1 MSSIQSILEEFF
13 EIYLVVSLRLDYMAS
28 YLKSLVLVL
37 ADRSNVCIKEV
48 LATTSKCDSKCSFL
62 ASLLSF
68 CCDFHLAKK
77 KKKSIDWLVIIIYY
91 NVRNN
96 ELVIFNGYLIF
107 HQSKLHD
114 IITFLFFKPM
124 ENLTLKKIK

>member
-1 MSSIQSILEEFF
+1 MP
-13 EIYLVVSLRLDYMAS
+13 LDYMAS
-28 YLKSLVLVL
+28 YLKSLAFVL
-37 ADRSNVCIKEV
+37 AGRSNVCTRKEV

-68 CCDFHLAKK
+68 FCDFRLQ

-96 ELVIFNGYLIF
+96 ELVIFNGYFIF

-114 IITFLFFKPM
+114 IITFLFFFFFM
-124 ENLTLKKIK
+124 

>member
-13 EIYLVVSLRLDYMAS
+13 EIYLVVSLHLDYMAS

-77 KKKSIDWLVIIIYY
+77 KKA
-91 NVRNN
+91 
-96 ELVIFNGYLIF
+96 LIG
-107 HQSKLHD
+107 
-114 IITFLFFKPM
+114 
-124 ENLTLKKIK
+124 